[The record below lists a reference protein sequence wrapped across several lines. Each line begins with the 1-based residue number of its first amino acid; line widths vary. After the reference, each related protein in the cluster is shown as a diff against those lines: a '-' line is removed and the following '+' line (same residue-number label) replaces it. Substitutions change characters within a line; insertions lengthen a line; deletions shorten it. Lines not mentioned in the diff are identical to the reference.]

1 MSKKD
6 KRKKAKSPPSAW
18 ITDLR
23 RSAPWNASSQ
33 PAPAPAP
40 QEEITAM
47 SPVIPS
53 QEVTAVSPNAEAS
66 EVSEDSEV
74 AEPGVAAEITLNLST
89 PDPVVL
95 DPEGLEPTRVYPP
108 IPRHPRV
115 PDTSFASADPP
126 SSGYELSE
134 ETQADIAPIG
144 PTEYAFSESLAA
156 PPESARPRPA
166 ASREHLEQ
174 QIKDLEARLDEM
186 IGRKRASASSLPPPP
201 AAPIPPP
208 APSAPRRAPEP
219 ASDAARADESSPG
232 ATAKEV
238 LSSDFYHRQWGRQSL
253 RTRSEDVDEFGH
265 DPAYEAKFLPFFDFL
280 FKTYFRVEVEG
291 TSNIPNEGRCLVV
304 GNHSGGPLPYDGVML
319 RTVVRREHE
328 NPRELRWLAEDFIYY
343 LPFVG
348 AAMNRLGAVR
358 ACQENAERLLAE
370 ERLVAVFP
378 EGAKG
383 IGKLYKDRYRLQR
396 FGRGGFIRLCL
407 RTQTPIVPCA
417 IVGAEEA
424 NPMLYRIEYMAKTLG
439 IPYLP
444 ITPTFP
450 ALGPL
455 GLLPA
460 PTKWRVVFGE
470 PLSFDG
476 YGPEAADDDILVGRL
491 AERVRTTIQGML
503 DRMVSARKSVWFG

>member
-6 KRKKAKSPPSAW
+6 KRNKGKSPPSAW
-18 ITDLR
+18 IADLR
-23 RSAPWNASSQ
+23 HRAPRNAASTA
-33 PAPAPAP
+33 APAPSP
-40 QEEITAM
+40 QKETTEM
-47 SPVIPS
+47 SPVIPTLPS
-53 QEVTAVSPNAEAS
+53 TDAAP
-66 EVSEDSEV
+66 V
-74 AEPGVAAEITLNLST
+74 AAAAEITVNLSARE
-89 PDPVVL
+89 PDVVEA
-95 DPEGLEPTRVYPP
+95 DDADATDATRAYPA

-115 PDTSFASADPP
+115 PDTSFAGGDAP

-144 PTEYAFSESLAA
+144 PTEYAFSDPLSNG
-156 PPESARPRPA
+156 PEPDEPRPA
-166 ASREHLEQ
+166 AIAGSASREHLEQ

-186 IGRKRASASSLPPPP
+186 IGRKKASPSPLPPPLSTTVDSGTKRREPAP
-201 AAPIPPP
+201 AAE
-208 APSAPRRAPEP
+208 PE
-219 ASDAARADESSPG
+219 AGPG

-238 LSSDFYHRQWGRQSL
+238 LSNDFYQRQWGRQSL
-253 RTRSEDVDEFGH
+253 RTRSEEVDEFGH

-291 TSNIPNEGRCLVV
+291 TANIPNEGRCLVV
-304 GNHSGGPLPYDGVML
+304 GNHSGGPLPYDGIML

-328 NPRELRWLAEDFIYY
+328 KQRELRWLAEDFVYY

-348 AAMNRLGAVR
+348 SAMNRLGAVR